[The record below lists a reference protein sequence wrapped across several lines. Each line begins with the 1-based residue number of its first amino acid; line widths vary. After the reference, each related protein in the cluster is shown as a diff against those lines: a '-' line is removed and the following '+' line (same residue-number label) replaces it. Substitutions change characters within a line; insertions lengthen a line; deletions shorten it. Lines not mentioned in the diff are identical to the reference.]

1 MANDPWGA
9 MRRFEDAPAAKPS
22 ADLGTPISK
31 TRQARSPRLRCL
43 AAPGSAP
50 RPGDVACVWHAGVHA
65 KTVAGSLEAQGGV
78 PGC

>member
-1 MANDPWGA
+1 MIPGELCDDSKMRLPRNRAPILG
-9 MRRFEDAPAAKPS
+9 RRFQRHAKRAVHACAA
-22 ADLGTPISK
+22 
-31 TRQARSPRLRCL
+31 L

>member
-31 TRQARSPRLRCL
+31 TRQARSP
-43 AAPGSAP
+43 GSAP